1 MKRIILMILLIF
13 TMILTSCGYSGYS
26 GKHSDL
32 YSVATNSVLW
42 LNGYSWGADYEC
54 DPSIEVIEEDTAID
68 ILETDINN
76 FIVWLIA
83 KEQPVARDLRRIV
96 GALKISLEIERIAD
110 FAVNIAKATIRIGK
124 VESMLSST
132 KLEEMKDLAI
142 EMLQKAVK
150 SFIDENMS
158 LAKEVGDLDDQVD
171 DLCDINS
178 KQILNYLSKQP
189 EDMNQLTQL
198 LFINRHLERTADHI
212 TNVAESAAYLI
223 KGRQYDLNT

>member
-1 MKRIILMILLIF
+1 MAARENFEK
-13 TMILTSCGYSGYS
+13 TLTELQD
-26 GKHSDL
+26 KMTEMSDL
-32 YSVATNSVLW
+32 TVTALDKAFIALKTQNIELA
-42 LNGYSWGADYEC
+42 L
-54 DPSIEVIEEDTAID
+54 EVIEEDTAID

-150 SFIDENMS
+150 SFLDENMS
-158 LAKEVGDLDDQVD
+158 LAKEVGDLDDKVD

>member
-1 MKRIILMILLIF
+1 MAARENFEK
-13 TMILTSCGYSGYS
+13 TLTELQD
-26 GKHSDL
+26 KMTEMSDL
-32 YSVATNSVLW
+32 TVTALDKAFCALKTQNIELA
-42 LNGYSWGADYEC
+42 L
-54 DPSIEVIEEDTAID
+54 EVIEEDTAID

-124 VESMLSST
+124 VESLLSST